1 MRLREYRLEEM
12 GLANTK
18 ATART
23 LRIAP
28 NWTPK
33 QATAVYEVLDDLID
47 VIWRLYGPDIQ
58 QVFKSRAHVQRQR
71 LHASEHRRK
80 RRAFLIGATFTS
92 ESQALPL
99 LYLST
104 HPLRTPHLCD
114 RYPAAI
120 KTAL

>member
-1 MRLREYRLEEM
+1 MKRKTRKQRMRLREYRLEEM

-58 QVFKSRAHVQRQR
+58 QVFKIERMYNANDFMP
-71 LHASEHRRK
+71 ASIDENDVP
-80 RRAFLIGATFTS
+80 F
-92 ESQALPL
+92 
-99 LYLST
+99 
-104 HPLRTPHLCD
+104 
-114 RYPAAI
+114 
-120 KTAL
+120 